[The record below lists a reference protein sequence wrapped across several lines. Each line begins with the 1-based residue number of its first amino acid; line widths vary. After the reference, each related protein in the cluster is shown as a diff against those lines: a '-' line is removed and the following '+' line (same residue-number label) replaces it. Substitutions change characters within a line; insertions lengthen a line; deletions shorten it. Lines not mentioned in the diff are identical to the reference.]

1 MTELLILGGAAL
13 IYFLVTRKSSSSD
26 DKDIVPLPPPK
37 TAPPPAPTKPKPKTS
52 EADEQLYKDMMMA
65 GSWLAIP
72 PERVS
77 SMPSSKTGFTKGE
90 DIFVGIQKYG
100 EGSEAVVRVRVD
112 EVIADEKVGPIARG
126 PVVMLSPLTKEDVMS
141 VSGKD
146 KPALGTVIAVPIA
159 YRLPDEFLGD
169 ETPGEIKV

>member
-26 DKDIVPLPPPK
+26 DK
-37 TAPPPAPTKPKPKTS
+37 TS

-72 PERVS
+72 PDRVGS
-77 SMPSSKTGFTKGE
+77 KPSSKTGFTKGE
-90 DIFVGIQKYG
+90 DVFVGVQKYG
-100 EGSEAVVRVRVD
+100 EGSEAVVRVHVD
-112 EVIADEKVGPIARG
+112 EVIADDKMGPVARG
-126 PVVMLSPLTKEDVMS
+126 DVMS

-159 YRLPDEFLGD
+159 YRLPDEFLGY
-169 ETPGEIKV
+169 EVPSEIKV

>member
-1 MTELLILGGAAL
+1 MLHDSRQFRYTAGMTELLILGGAAL
-13 IYFLVTRKSSSSD
+13 IYFLVTRKSSSSSSD
-26 DKDIVPLPPPK
+26 D
-37 TAPPPAPTKPKPKTS
+37 KTS

-72 PERVS
+72 PEKVG

-90 DIFVGIQKYG
+90 DIFVGVQKYG

-112 EVIADEKVGPIARG
+112 EVIADDKMGPVARG
-126 PVVMLSPLTKEDVMS
+126 PVVMLSPLTKDDVMS

-159 YRLPDEFLGD
+159 YRLPDEFLGY

>member
-26 DKDIVPLPPPK
+26 DK
-37 TAPPPAPTKPKPKTS
+37 TS

-72 PERVS
+72 PERVGS
-77 SMPSSKTGFTKGE
+77 KPSSKTGFTKGE

-112 EVIADEKVGPIARG
+112 EVIVDEKMGPIARG

-159 YRLPDEFLGD
+159 YRLPDEFLD
-169 ETPGEIKV
+169 YEMPGEIKV